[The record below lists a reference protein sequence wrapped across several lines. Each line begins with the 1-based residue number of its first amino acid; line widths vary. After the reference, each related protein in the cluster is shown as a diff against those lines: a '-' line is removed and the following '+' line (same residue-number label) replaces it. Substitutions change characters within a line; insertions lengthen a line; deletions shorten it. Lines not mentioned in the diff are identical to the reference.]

1 MNNKN
6 DKKVHPSYIMDL
18 MNGYCKQNSNASIPL
33 CLMKLFAVYFFMVK
47 IIILF
52 RIRFKSPAKFAV
64 GVSNTGELLSR
75 KYFQAISSLASYFI
89 ISNKCTKLILKI
101 GDSFEIE
108 MNIGESEIE
117 IKAKDQIMLLR
128 NFNDEVWKINRKS
141 KKFIDIMFRMNR
153 KTPCGCANSDGNVE
167 LFFTTIEEIPEMNSS
182 DSLSQLL
189 KSDNAKDQEHC
200 YITHPR
206 KYGGIIKKDTDG
218 HYQISLSDTFDFNSN
233 EKVSIEAHG
242 IEEINVWSS
251 KYAHHQWD
259 KFGYGRNCC
268 VRATFQ
274 YSGYGRR

>member
-1 MNNKN
+1 MSNKT
-6 DKKVHPSYIMDL
+6 DKKDQPPPYIMDL
-18 MNGYCKQNSNASIPL
+18 MIGYCKQNSNVSIPL
-33 CLMKLFAVYFFMVK
+33 CLMNLFAVYFFMVK
-47 IIILF
+47 TIILF
-52 RIRFKSPAKFAV
+52 SIRFKSPAKFAV
-64 GVSNTGELLSR
+64 GVSNTGELISR
-75 KYFQAISSLASYFI
+75 KYCKAISSIAAYFI

-218 HYQISLSDTFDFNSN
+218 NYQISLSDTFDFNSN

-251 KYAHHQWD
+251 KYAMTITE
-259 KFGYGRNCC
+259 
-268 VRATFQ
+268 ALS
-274 YSGYGRR
+274 SGLKI